1 MAPGKGSGHEKT
13 DNELLLAIVIAD
25 SFDDLFQPLSLNK
38 PRCLLPLC
46 NVPMIEYT
54 LEFLAS
60 SGVNETLVVCKSHAE
75 TVKAYIKQ
83 SKWARTH
90 SPMKVK
96 TKVVQQS
103 RTLGEALREI
113 DDTPFISDFILCTGL
128 VISNMNMSSIL
139 DMHLA
144 NAKRDS
150 DQIVTM
156 VLQEA
161 TSAHRISDK
170 SDESVYVIDPSNN
183 KLLSVDSFPSLPKTE
198 HLDIP
203 LGIITDSPEVEIRA
217 DLMDTNVYICSPAV
231 LELFRDNF
239 DYQTMRSDFIHFI
252 SISTLD
258 ASTFYAHILTG
269 TSSLGAVSAETRQRG
284 LDSRDHNEP
293 LALGHSGYA
302 AAVIDTAAY
311 DAISRDLVARW
322 AYPLCPDSN
331 PVDETVYSYNRGAVY
346 KAEPV
351 FLGRESRVEHHVVL
365 GSNSQVSDFA
375 RVSDSVLGK
384 GCAIGECSVVRG
396 SYMFEGAKV
405 GKGSVVERSIL
416 GERVT
421 ILDNVF
427 IERGCII
434 GDDVVIG
441 PDVRIP
447 EFTRVARWLPQV
459 EHSDFSDGE
468 GVGMSDNDDG
478 DDDEDASS
486 IIAGYTDNRSSAT
499 NAARTAAAAAADNA
513 ANEKFDAQALGASG
527 VGYVWSNTATSDDYD
542 DDFDEQDE
550 PDSTRVWIRQL
561 RTLGSST
568 RDIAAADAEL
578 SEQLAAVYIAD
589 EEAVAEENAPEESF
603 EHELR
608 LTIRRSFEENLD
620 IDIASLEINNL
631 RMSLKGQLDDMRR
644 ILIQETLKFADVG
657 GLPGSIKTMFS
668 RWGGLI
674 KKTLSNNLE
683 QVMVID
689 IVERFCALEE
699 SLDESTR
706 GRLFVLSL
714 RFLYEFDIVED
725 LAIIYWYNKAS
736 EKANSGS
743 GAEEI
748 SQDLVQKIATFVEWL
763 EESSEEE
770 EDSDEDE
777 DDDSDEDSE

>member
-54 LEFLAS
+54 LELLAS

-75 TVKAYIKQ
+75 SVKAYIKQ

-103 RTLGEALREI
+103 CTLGEALREI
-113 DDTPFISDFILCTGL
+113 DDTLFISDFILCTGL
-128 VISNMNMSSIL
+128 VISNMNLSSIL

-144 NAKRDS
+144 NAKRDK
-150 DQIVTM
+150 DQIMTM

-161 TSAHRISDK
+161 TSGHRITDK
-170 SDESVYVIDPSNN
+170 SDESVYVIDPSSN
-183 KLLSVDSFPSLPKTE
+183 KLLSVDSFPSLPMAD

-217 DLMDTNVYICSPAV
+217 DLIDTNVYICSPAV

-258 ASTFYAHILTG
+258 ESTFYAHILTG
-269 TSSLGAVSAETRQRG
+269 TSSLSTVPAETRQRSLG
-284 LDSRDHNEP
+284 SRDQSEP
-293 LALGHSGYA
+293 FAVSHSGYA
-302 AAVIDTAAY
+302 AAVIDTSAY
-311 DAISRDLVARW
+311 DAISRDLIGRW

-365 GSNSQVSDFA
+365 GFNSQVSDFA
-375 RVSDSVLGK
+375 RVTDSVLGK
-384 GCAIGECSVVRG
+384 DCGIGERSVVRG

-427 IERGCII
+427 IEHGCII

-447 EFTRVARWLPQV
+447 EFTRIARWRPQV
-459 EHSDFSDGE
+459 EDSDFSDGE
-468 GVGMSDNDDG
+468 GVG
-478 DDDEDASS
+478 
-486 IIAGYTDNRSSAT
+486 
-499 NAARTAAAAAADNA
+499 
-513 ANEKFDAQALGASG
+513 
-527 VGYVWSNTATSDDYD
+527 
-542 DDFDEQDE
+542 
-550 PDSTRVWIRQL
+550 
-561 RTLGSST
+561 
-568 RDIAAADAEL
+568 
-578 SEQLAAVYIAD
+578 
-589 EEAVAEENAPEESF
+589 
-603 EHELR
+603 
-608 LTIRRSFEENLD
+608 
-620 IDIASLEINNL
+620 
-631 RMSLKGQLDDMRR
+631 
-644 ILIQETLKFADVG
+644 
-657 GLPGSIKTMFS
+657 
-668 RWGGLI
+668 
-674 KKTLSNNLE
+674 
-683 QVMVID
+683 
-689 IVERFCALEE
+689 
-699 SLDESTR
+699 
-706 GRLFVLSL
+706 
-714 RFLYEFDIVED
+714 
-725 LAIIYWYNKAS
+725 
-736 EKANSGS
+736 
-743 GAEEI
+743 
-748 SQDLVQKIATFVEWL
+748 
-763 EESSEEE
+763 
-770 EDSDEDE
+770 
-777 DDDSDEDSE
+777 

>member
-25 SFDDLFQPLSLNK
+25 SFDDLFQPLTLNK

-75 TVKAYIKQ
+75 AVKAYIKQ

-128 VISNMNMSSIL
+128 VISNMNLSAIL
-139 DMHLA
+139 DMHRG

-150 DQIVTM
+150 DQIMTM

-161 TSAHRISDK
+161 TPGHRINDK
-170 SDESVYVIDPSNN
+170 SDESVYVIDPSSN
-183 KLLSVDSFPSLPKTE
+183 KLLSVDSFPSLPKAD

-217 DLMDTNVYICSPAV
+217 DLIDTNVYICSPAV

-269 TSSLGAVSAETRQRG
+269 TSSLGTAPAQTRQRG
-284 LDSRDHNEP
+284 LGPKDQDD
-293 LALGHSGYA
+293 AFVAGHSGYA
-302 AAVIDTAAY
+302 APVVDTSAY
-311 DAISRDLVARW
+311 DAISRDLVGRW

-331 PVDETVYSYNRGAVY
+331 PVDHTVYSYNRGAVY

-375 RVSDSVLGK
+375 RVADSVLGK
-384 GCAIGECSVVRG
+384 GCAVGERSVVRG

-405 GKGSVVERSIL
+405 GKGSVVDRSIL
-416 GERVT
+416 GERAT

-441 PDVRIP
+441 PDVRVP

-459 EHSDFSDGE
+459 EDSDFSDGE
-468 GVGMSDNDDG
+468 GVGMSDNDD
-478 DDDEDASS
+478 DDDDDEEEEDASS
-486 IIAGYTDNRSSAT
+486 SIAGHAVGKSSAMGT
-499 NAARTAAAAAADNA
+499 VGLAKAAAAADVT
-513 ANEKFDAQALGASG
+513 ANESFDTLVLGASG
-527 VGYVWSNTATSDDYD
+527 VGYVWSNAIAGSDEE

-550 PDSTRVWIRQL
+550 PDSTRTWLRQL
-561 RTLGSST
+561 RTVGST
-568 RDIAAADAEL
+568 ARDIAAADAEISKQL
-578 SEQLAAVYIAD
+578 SAVQIVDAEERAA
-589 EEAVAEENAPEESF
+589 ENAPEESF

-631 RMSLKGQLDDMRR
+631 RMSLKGKLDDMRR
-644 ILIQETLKFADVG
+644 ILIQETLRFADLD
-657 GLPGSIKTMFS
+657 GLPGSVKTMFS

-674 KKTLSNNLE
+674 KKTLSNNQE

-699 SLDESTR
+699 SLDEGMR
-706 GRLFVLSL
+706 GR
-714 RFLYEFDIVED
+714 
-725 LAIIYWYNKAS
+725 
-736 EKANSGS
+736 
-743 GAEEI
+743 
-748 SQDLVQKIATFVEWL
+748 
-763 EESSEEE
+763 
-770 EDSDEDE
+770 
-777 DDDSDEDSE
+777 